1 MPGDSSTGLSAAALP
16 VSLLKPLALPGSGA
30 STFQGVDEATKRTQI
45 DAKSKEFEQNFLS
58 IMFGQM
64 FQGTTRTLFGGGA
77 GEEAFTGF
85 LTDAMAKSVEKH
97 GGVGLAKTLSAEMLK
112 MQGLSQTPGQPAP
125 SKGVPGKAASSPS
138 ATAPASAQ
146 APAQQLDI
154 AA

>member
-1 MPGDSSTGLSAAALP
+1 MTDLSAAALP

-30 STFQGVDEATKRTQI
+30 GASAFKGMDEATKRAQI
-45 DAKSKEFEQNFLS
+45 DGKSKEFEQNFLS

-64 FQGTTRTLFGGGA
+64 FEGTTRTLFGGGA

-125 SKGVPGKAASSPS
+125 SKTSPAATAASPS
-138 ATAPASAQ
+138 TAAPASAQ